1 MGSTE
6 EIHDRERALAL
17 RLAKLIVTHLR
28 NKEGGMEVEHPA
40 EVDWGLVR
48 FRMKIHHAPIT
59 VTLQIDP

>member
-17 RLAKLIVTHLR
+17 RLAKVIVTHLR
-28 NKEGGMEVEHPA
+28 NKEGGMEVEPPT

-48 FRMKIHHAPIT
+48 LRLKVHNAPIT